1 MKNSFEIWI
10 AEWRHAKCCIN
21 FYYLISD
28 MIDNVSFFFRSRI
41 LKSRKWKSFSRSMS
55 ILPAVMI
62 NQTGLQNWT
71 KPSKKKAAVT
81 ASSISPYLPLSM
93 RRSHWISRL
102 SVCPKGESFIS
113 LNIKLS
119 QSLNLKWVIYL
130 TEISFA
136 LSYYNI
142 WLVVGSY
149 CSFISTETNGH
160 VLWWRS
166 RLVRTSRA
174 LISYPITLELCL
186 RRRKSTESTIIS
198 ARKWCRI
205 SWC

>member
-21 FYYLISD
+21 FYHLISD
-28 MIDNVSFFFRSRI
+28 MIDNLSFFFRSRI

-55 ILPAVMI
+55 ILLAVMI

-119 QSLNLKWVIYL
+119 QSLNLNLRFLLICHITIFDWLLDHIVVLYL
-130 TEISFA
+130 QRQMDT
-136 LSYYNI
+136 
-142 WLVVGSY
+142 Y
-149 CSFISTETNGH
+149 CGGEA
-160 VLWWRS
+160 VW
-166 RLVRTSRA
+166 
-174 LISYPITLELCL
+174 
-186 RRRKSTESTIIS
+186 
-198 ARKWCRI
+198 
-205 SWC
+205 